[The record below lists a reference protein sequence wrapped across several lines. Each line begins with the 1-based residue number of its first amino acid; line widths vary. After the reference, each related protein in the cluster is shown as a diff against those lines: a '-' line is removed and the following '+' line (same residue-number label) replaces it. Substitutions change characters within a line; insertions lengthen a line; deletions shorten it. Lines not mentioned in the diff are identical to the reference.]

1 MDFNDYIK
9 TYEDLSKQ
17 VGGMVL
23 ANEIASRPLELIN
36 GDLNNEIFQYYI
48 ISDPNFLLEHTDE
61 VVFHDEGLDPYVWVH
76 NTAGTAFF

>member
-9 TYEDLSKQ
+9 TYENLSKQ

-36 GDLNNEIFQYYI
+36 VDLEDEIFQYLSLI
-48 ISDPNFLLEHTDE
+48 HI
-61 VVFHDEGLDPYVWVH
+61 
-76 NTAGTAFF
+76 